1 MRPIIAMARAPVAY
15 HAGMSVAPAAS
26 AIVRV
31 VPVDDA
37 LAEAVRALRVAP
49 EQLEFVG
56 DTAFNLDDTRRDPDS
71 EAMAVLAGDEVVGFY
86 RLDFHPGA
94 VGGRAFEEPSVGLR
108 AVVIDRRRQ
117 GRGYGARAMD
127 ACCEDLRR
135 RHPQRRLLALTVNCR
150 NLAAI
155 AAYRRSGF
163 VDTGELFLG
172 GAAGPQH
179 LMLRRLQPS
188 PTA

>member
-1 MRPIIAMARAPVAY
+1 
-15 HAGMSVAPAAS
+15 MSEAS
-26 AIVRV
+26 AATAADAALPVRV

-37 LAEAVRALRVAP
+37 LADAVRALRVAP
-49 EQLEFVG
+49 EQLQFVG
-56 DTAFNLDDTRRDPDS
+56 DTAFNLDDTRRDPGS

-86 RLDFHPGA
+86 RLDFHPEA

-108 AVVIDRRRQ
+108 AVVIDRERQ

-127 ACCEDLRR
+127 ACCDDLRR

-172 GAAGPQH
+172 GPAGPQH
-179 LMLRRLQPS
+179 LMLRRLQP
-188 PTA
+188 PTTD

>member
-1 MRPIIAMARAPVAY
+1 MARAPVAY
-15 HAGMSVAPAAS
+15 HAGMSTAPAAT

-31 VPVDDA
+31 VPVDDR
-37 LAEAVRALRVAP
+37 LADAVRALQVAP
-49 EQLEFVG
+49 EQLQFVG

-71 EAMAVLAGDEVVGFY
+71 EAMAVLADDEVVGFY
-86 RLDFHPGA
+86 RLDFHPSA
-94 VGGRAFEEPSVGLR
+94 VGGRAFDEPSVGLR
-108 AVVIDRRRQ
+108 AVVIDRERQ

-127 ACCEDLRR
+127 ACCEDLRQ

-172 GAAGPQH
+172 GSAGPQH
-179 LMLRRLQPS
+179 LMLRRLQP
-188 PTA
+188 PVTD